1 MPAEGL
7 KIWRG
12 HFIFNR
18 RFFSISSKFLFFWEG
33 AGVGGVNCPPRA
45 CQGPPALNFTL
56 GLLAKEDDG
65 DTVISLVSNL
75 HLEKI
80 KHNWVKFFMKSQVF
94 SRDF

>member
-12 HFIFNR
+12 HLVINSS
-18 RFFSISSKFLFFWEG
+18 FSSVSSKFFLWEG
-33 AGVGGVNCPPRA
+33 ALCPPGHARA
-45 CQGPPALNFTL
+45 PPALHFTL
-56 GLLAKEDDG
+56 GLLAMEDDG

-94 SRDF
+94 SRYFF